1 MKKFGK
7 AAKASADEAIT
18 HAMEAI
24 QRGRPIDAERII
36 REVLAKDPRS
46 LTGQH
51 VLGRALLAQQR
62 PQDAIAPLEAAARQ
76 GDPIAETN
84 LGIALD
90 QSGRPADAL
99 VWLERAVTRQPPF
112 EHAFYEL
119 GSRLVSM
126 RRAKEAEGVVK
137 RGLAIN
143 PNSVELSILLGD
155 IFLKRADRDNAKLA
169 FARALASQPNHPGAL
184 YGMGTVMMLEGEYA
198 RAVQRLQ
205 QAVAQDPRYSLRR
218 TPTGRRARS
227 LPSSQTDPQDDHRRE
242 DGEDDGDRQD
252 QEDHRD
258 HHQHLLAPTRLHQRA
273 TTFLADVLRL
283 CAQHVRQ
290 RRAALHR
297 ARTVVTCLRPD
308 PSAPFL
314 TPANLASAKTR
325 ATPPRRRSDDGLR
338 STSRQKS
345 GNTSGT
351 SRT

>member
-7 AAKASADEAIT
+7 AAKAAADEAIT

-169 FARALASQPNHPGAL
+169 FARALVSQPNHPGAL

-205 QAVAQDPRYSLRR
+205 QAVAQDPNKFQTRLTLGTCLLELQRWDEGLAALRAAIQQASQAYPMALKILV
-218 TPTGRRARS
+218 TSGRGRFW
-227 LPSSQTDPQDDHRRE
+227 LKPSS
-242 DGEDDGDRQD
+242 
-252 QEDHRD
+252 
-258 HHQHLLAPTRLHQRA
+258 
-273 TTFLADVLRL
+273 
-283 CAQHVRQ
+283 
-290 RRAALHR
+290 AAKL
-297 ARTVVTCLRPD
+297 LRPAW
-308 PSAPFL
+308 PGAAGSPFASL
-314 TPANLASAKTR
+314 QPAYIMSK
-325 ATPPRRRSDDGLR
+325 PQGLPV
-338 STSRQKS
+338 SF
-345 GNTSGT
+345 
-351 SRT
+351 

>member
-7 AAKASADEAIT
+7 MAKAAADEAIT

-126 RRAKEAEGVVK
+126 RRDREAEGVLK
-137 RGLAIN
+137 RGLAMN

-155 IFLKRADRDNAKLA
+155 IFLKRADRDSAKLA
-169 FARALASQPNHPGAL
+169 FARALANQPSHPGAL
-184 YGMGTVMMLEGEYA
+184 FGMGTVMMLEGEYA

-205 QAVAQDPRYSLRR
+205 QAVAQDPNKFQTRLTLGTCLLELQRWDEGLAALRSAIQQFPQAYAMALKILVTSGRGQFWLKPSSAAKLLRPAWPGAAGSAFASLQPAYIMSK
-218 TPTGRRARS
+218 TQS
-227 LPSSQTDPQDDHRRE
+227 LPVS
-242 DGEDDGDRQD
+242 
-252 QEDHRD
+252 
-258 HHQHLLAPTRLHQRA
+258 
-273 TTFLADVLRL
+273 F
-283 CAQHVRQ
+283 
-290 RRAALHR
+290 
-297 ARTVVTCLRPD
+297 
-308 PSAPFL
+308 
-314 TPANLASAKTR
+314 
-325 ATPPRRRSDDGLR
+325 
-338 STSRQKS
+338 
-345 GNTSGT
+345 
-351 SRT
+351 